1 MEEKDYLYH
10 GSPVKVDKLLPNQA
24 YDMEYAEGCQYAVY
38 ATSDKMMAI
47 LFALGCVSDSED
59 SERIMMPEYGNKMFF
74 KNCHPNYNKKGYVYV
89 LDKSKFIHAMGTQWV
104 CDEEVIPISIEEIN
118 VNDYLE
124 YCIIHSY

>member
-24 YDMEYAEGCQYAVY
+24 YDMEYTEGCQYAVY
-38 ATSDKMMAI
+38 ATSNKMMAI

-59 SERIMMPEYGNKMFF
+59 SERIMMPEYGNKMIF

-89 LDKSKFIHAMGTQWV
+89 LDNSKFIHAMGTQWV
-104 CDEEVIPISIEEIN
+104 CNEEVIPISIEEIN

-124 YCIIHSY
+124 YCII